1 MASLVLPLPKH
12 APPAVELE
20 APAPAPQA
28 KAVPPQGKR
37 KGWVPRSIADFG
49 GGGAFPEVHVAQ
61 YPLDMGRKG
70 NQGTSQVLALTSDGT
85 GKARHDMVAT
95 VGQRDGKHIVSARDS
110 LKAKHLTEEELAK
123 PEGNQAAE
131 NSERTRL
138 ALAEQMADKV
148 APPSPQPRSPSFSP
162 SPSPIPN
169 TGRQAPPTSGWHRR
183 RRSMR
188 CARLCLRCKRM
199 CLH

>member
-12 APPAVELE
+12 SAPAAEPE

-37 KGWVPRSIADFG
+37 KGWVPRTIADFG
-49 GGGAFPEVHVAQ
+49 GGGAFPEIHVAQ

-70 NQGTSQVLALTSDGT
+70 NRGTSQVLALTSDGT

-110 LKAKHLTEEELAK
+110 MKAKYLTDEELAK
-123 PEGNQAAE
+123 PTGNEAAE

-148 APPSPQPRSPSFSP
+148 APAPHPHPHPHP
-162 SPSPIPN
+162 HPKPKPKPHPKPKPN
-169 TGRQAPPTSGWHRR
+169 RCSSRC
-183 RRSMR
+183 RRSTCSR
-188 CARLCLRCKRM
+188 RWT
-199 CLH
+199 

>member
-12 APPAVELE
+12 SAPAAEPE

-37 KGWVPRSIADFG
+37 KGWVPRTIADFG
-49 GGGAFPEVHVAQ
+49 GGGAFPEIHVAQ

-70 NQGTSQVLALTSDGT
+70 NRGTSQVLALTSDGT

-110 LKAKHLTEEELAK
+110 MKAKYLTDEELAK
-123 PEGNQAAE
+123 PTGNEAAE

-148 APPSPQPRSPSFSP
+148 RV
-162 SPSPIPN
+162 
-169 TGRQAPPTSGWHRR
+169 GLGLGLGLGLGSGLRR
-183 RRSMR
+183 ARRSR
-188 CARLCLRCKRM
+188 GWTRGALLTTNY
-199 CLH
+199 